1 MLSRSCAGVFFIVS
15 CLIGGIVKG
24 QERVSF
30 RVVFYNVENLF
41 DTRKDSV
48 KADGDFTPR
57 GRLCWTKERYG
68 RKLLHI
74 SRALIEAGEAALP
87 SVIGLAEVEN
97 RHVLAELAGKTG
109 LADGDYGIVHADS
122 PDTRGIEVALLYRK
136 ADFKELRSRFFPVEL
151 EKGERTRDILYC
163 EGVLGGSDTL
173 HFFVCHF
180 PSMRG
185 GEALSEWKR
194 IKAASVVKAK
204 IDSIQSRYPKAKIVV
219 MGDLNGKANTR
230 AQQVLN
236 AGNAEKRA
244 IVSSQLY
251 NTGYYLLGK
260 PRGSYRYRGEW
271 LTLDHLIVSGS
282 LLDGSRGLQS
292 SVRMKVVASDFLL
305 EEEKGSYG
313 KRPKPTYRGQ
323 RYIGGYS
330 DHLPVFIDLQK

>member
-1 MLSRSCAGVFFIVS
+1 MFSRRLSGVFVFVF
-15 CLIGGIVKG
+15 CLVCGIAGG
-24 QERVSF
+24 QERACF

-57 GRLCWTKERYG
+57 GRLYWTKERYS

-74 SRALIEAGEAALP
+74 SRALIEAGGEALP

-97 RHVLAELAGKTG
+97 RHVLVELVGKTG
-109 LADGDYGIVHADS
+109 LAEGDYGIVHADS
-122 PDTRGIEVALLYRK
+122 PDARGIDVALLYRK
-136 ADFKELRSRFFPVEL
+136 ADFRELRSRFFPVEL

-185 GEALSEWKR
+185 GEARSEWKR
-194 IKAASVVKAK
+194 IRAASVVKAK
-204 IDSIQSRYPKAKIVV
+204 VDSIRLCRPEAKIVV

-236 AGNAEKRA
+236 TKNAERQA
-244 IVSSQLY
+244 IVSNQLY
-251 NTGYYLLGK
+251 NTGYYLLG
-260 PRGSYRYRGEW
+260 RSHGSYRYRGEW
-271 LTLDHLIVSGS
+271 QTLDHLIVSGT
-282 LLDGSRGLQS
+282 LLDGVRGLQS
-292 SVRMKVVASDFLL
+292 SVRMEVVASDFLL

-313 KRPKPTYRGQ
+313 KRPRPTYRGQ
-323 RYIGGYS
+323 RYVGGYS
-330 DHLPVFIDLQK
+330 DHLPVFIELRK